1 MNIVLYAVIV
11 LFWGTTWIGIKLQLG
26 SVDPAVSVAYR
37 FLLAALCM
45 FVWTTVRRLPMR
57 FTARSHLRFALVG
70 LLMYSTNYV
79 LFYYCSQHLVSGL
92 VSIIFCL
99 SVGFNIINGRIFLK
113 RPISRTVVLG
123 ALAGL
128 CGLAMVFADD
138 IAGTKAGS
146 GLVTGLLLG
155 LGATLLF
162 SFGNIASSWNQAR
175 AGLPVVQSTAWSMLY
190 GGLFTSLGCLLAGN
204 SFTVEPSFK
213 YVAGLV
219 YLSVFGSA
227 IAFVTYLTL
236 LARIGP
242 DRAAFAT
249 VVFPLVSLSLSTV
262 FEDYHWSLLAVL
274 GVLVVLSANAVIL
287 GGPHLKA
294 ALGRLRPGGGDAG
307 ANGAAVPAGEQAAVP
322 ESGPGRG

>member
-37 FLLAALCM
+37 FLLAAVCM
-45 FVWTTVRRLPMR
+45 FIWTSARKLPMR
-57 FTARSHLRFALVG
+57 FPLRSHLRLALVG
-70 LLMYSTNYV
+70 LLMYSANYV
-79 LFYYCSQHLVSGL
+79 LFYYCSEHLVSGL

-123 ALAGL
+123 SVAGVL
-128 CGLAMVFADD
+128 GLALVFGDD
-138 IAGTKAGS
+138 IAHTKAS
-146 GLVTGLLLG
+146 SDLLTGVLLG

-162 SFGNIASSWNQAR
+162 SFGNIASSWNQTSG
-175 AGLPVVQSTAWSMLY
+175 GLPIVQSTAWSMLY
-190 GGLFTSLGCLLAGN
+190 GGAFTSIGCLVAGN
-204 SFTVEPSFK
+204 SFTVEPSFR

-219 YLSVFGSA
+219 YLSVCGSA

-236 LARIGP
+236 LSRIGP

-249 VVFPLVSLSLSTV
+249 VAFPVVSLSLSTV
-262 FEDYHWSLLAVL
+262 FEDYHWNVLAVL
-274 GVLVVLSANAVIL
+274 GVLVVLAANANIL
-287 GGPHLKA
+287 AGPRLRT
-294 ALGRLRPGGGDAG
+294 ALGRLLPGSASGTADA
-307 ANGAAVPAGEQAAVP
+307 ATRESSAVP